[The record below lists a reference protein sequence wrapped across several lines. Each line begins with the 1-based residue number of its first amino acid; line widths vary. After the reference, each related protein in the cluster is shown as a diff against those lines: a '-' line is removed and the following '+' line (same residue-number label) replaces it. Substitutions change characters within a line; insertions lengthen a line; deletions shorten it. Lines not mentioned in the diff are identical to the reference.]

1 MQFVDEAVIEVT
13 GGHGGK
19 GCISFRREAHVP
31 LGGPDGGDGG
41 KGGDVVAIATTGVA
55 TLLDHRYRRFYRADD
70 GERGQGAR
78 WHGSD
83 GADVRIPV
91 PVGTQILDEVTG
103 ELLFDLDEPGK
114 EAVIARGGRGG
125 RGNCHYVTPTR
136 QAPRIAQ
143 PGEEGEHRTLRL
155 NLKLVADVGV
165 IGLPNA
171 GKSTLLRALTNSQAK
186 VGDYPFTTLVPNLGV
201 YRHYERDII
210 LADIPGLIEG
220 AHEGHGLG
228 DRFLKHVERT
238 RVLIHLISLSPEA
251 MDPLKAFR
259 VVQDELAAW
268 SPVLAQYPQIVVLN
282 KVDLIADRAELDL
295 WREEFTRLGV
305 KEVYFISGLTKEGV
319 QAIMKEVARY
329 LDDPDPEEPTDDEDG
344 RSYDPWSP
352 I

>member
-31 LGGPDGGDGG
+31 YGGPDGGDGG
-41 KGGDVVAIATTGVA
+41 KGGDVIAVATTSVA
-55 TLLDHRYRRFYRADD
+55 TLLDHRYRRFYRAEHGDP
-70 GERGQGAR
+70 GEGAR
-78 WHGSD
+78 KHGSD
-83 GADVRIPV
+83 APPILIPV
-91 PVGTQILDEVTG
+91 PVGTQILDVATG
-103 ELLFDLDEPGK
+103 ELVADLDVVDK
-114 EAVIARGGRGG
+114 QAVLARGGRGG
-125 RGNCHYVTPTR
+125 FGNIHYATPTR

-143 PGEEGEHRTLRL
+143 PGEDGEHRTLRL

-201 YRHYERDII
+201 YRYYERDII

-238 RVLIHLISLSPEA
+238 RVLIHLVSLSPDA
-251 MDPLKAFR
+251 KDPLEAFR
-259 VVQDELAAW
+259 IVNEELRLWSAELAG
-268 SPVLAQYPQIVVLN
+268 YPQIVVLN
-282 KVDLIADRAELDL
+282 KVDLIAERAELDL
-295 WREEFTRLGV
+295 WRDEFRALGV
-305 KEVYFISGLTKEGV
+305 TEVHFISGLSKEGV
-319 QAIMKEVARY
+319 HAIMGVAASF
-329 LDDPDPEEPTDDEDG
+329 LDDDGAEDEAQVDA
-344 RSYDPWSP
+344 WSP
-352 I
+352 V

>member
-31 LGGPDGGDGG
+31 YGGPDGGDGG
-41 KGGDVVAIATTGVA
+41 KGGDVIAVATTSVA
-55 TLLDHRYRRFYRADD
+55 TLLDHRYRRFYRAEHGDP
-70 GERGQGAR
+70 GEGAR
-78 WHGSD
+78 KHGSD
-83 GADVRIPV
+83 APPILIPV
-91 PVGTQILDEVTG
+91 PVGTQILDVATG
-103 ELLFDLDEPGK
+103 ELVADLDVVDK
-114 EAVIARGGRGG
+114 QAVLARGGRGG
-125 RGNCHYVTPTR
+125 FGNIHYATPTR

-143 PGEEGEHRTLRL
+143 PGEDGEHRTLRL

-201 YRHYERDII
+201 YRYYERDII

-238 RVLIHLISLSPEA
+238 RVLIHLVSLSPDA
-251 MDPLKAFR
+251 KDPLEAFR
-259 VVQDELAAW
+259 IVNEELRLWSAELAG
-268 SPVLAQYPQIVVLN
+268 YPQIVVLN
-282 KVDLIADRAELDL
+282 KVDLIAERAELDPYNVSGKVSL
-295 WREEFTRLGV
+295 ALLEELMVTAS
-305 KEVYFISGLTKEGV
+305 I
-319 QAIMKEVARY
+319 I
-329 LDDPDPEEPTDDEDG
+329 G
-344 RSYDPWSP
+344 RA
-352 I
+352 

>member
-55 TLLDHRYRRFYRADD
+55 TLLDHRYRRFYRATHGDP
-70 GERGQGAR
+70 GEGAR
-78 WHGSD
+78 KHGSD
-83 GADVRIPV
+83 ATAIIIPV
-91 PVGTQILDEVTG
+91 PVGTQFFDVATG
-103 ELLFDLDEPGK
+103 ELIADLDAPEK
-114 EAVIARGGRGG
+114 VATLARGGRGG
-125 RGNCHYVTPTR
+125 QGNTHYTTPTR

-143 PGEEGEHRTLRL
+143 PGEPGEHRTLRL
-155 NLKLVADVGV
+155 VLKLVADVGV

-201 YRHYERDII
+201 YRYYERDII

-228 DRFLKHVERT
+228 DRFLRHVERT

-251 MDPLKAFR
+251 SDPLAAFR
-259 VVQDELAAW
+259 IVNEELRLWSEELAR
-268 SPVLAQYPQIVVLN
+268 YPQIVVLN

-295 WREEFTRLGV
+295 WREEFRALGV
-305 KEVYFISGLTKEGV
+305 EEIHFISGLSKEGV
-319 QAIMKEVARY
+319 HAIMGVASKF
-329 LDDPDPEEPTDDEDG
+329 LVDAETPAEPESG
-344 RSYDPWSP
+344 PWSP

>member
-41 KGGDVVAIATTGVA
+41 KGGDVVAVATTGVA
-55 TLLDHRYRRFYRADD
+55 TLLDHRYRRFYRAGHGDP
-70 GERGQGAR
+70 GEGAR
-78 WHGSD
+78 KHGSD
-83 GADVRIPV
+83 APPIVIPV
-91 PVGTQILDEVTG
+91 PVGTQVVDEVTG
-103 ELLFDLDEPGK
+103 ALVADLDVVGK
-114 EAVIARGGRGG
+114 EAILAQGGRGG
-125 RGNCHYVTPTR
+125 RGNTHYTTPTR

-143 PGEEGEHRTLRL
+143 PGEAGEHRTLRL

-201 YRHYERDII
+201 YRYYERDII

-220 AHEGHGLG
+220 AHDGHGLG

-251 MDPLKAFR
+251 MDPIAAFK
-259 VVQDELAAW
+259 VVNEELRLWSEQLAA
-268 SPVLAQYPQIVVLN
+268 YPQIVVLN
-282 KVDLIADRAELDL
+282 KVDLVADRAELAL
-295 WREEFTRLGV
+295 WREEFRLLGV
-305 KEVYFISGLTKEGV
+305 ADLHFISGLSKEGV
-319 QAIMKEVARY
+319 HAIMGVAASF
-329 LDDPDPEEPTDDEDG
+329 LEDLPG
-344 RSYDPWSP
+344 DAPPVDVWSP
-352 I
+352 V